1 MSREVALTT
10 IDNPFNP
17 LDQFNEWFNFDVEKG
32 YYSCSLLARI
42 AQIPEDSSEKEID
55 ELTEQAI
62 DTIIELDFRNIYVKY
77 VREVPDEQIDELE
90 A

>member
-17 LDQFNEWFNFDVEKG
+17 LDQFNEWFRFDVEKG

-42 AQIPEDSSEKEID
+42 AQIPEDASEKEID

-62 DTIIELDFRNIYVKY
+62 DTIIELDFRNIYQKY
-77 VREVPDEQIDELE
+77 VREVPDEQVDELE
-90 A
+90 S